1 MEGLRFWAGFP
12 GGLHDAAGAGE
23 VPLRRDRATSH
34 SCGGHVE
41 RRPEVLGCVA
51 QCRRTGCFEQPT
63 TLSDGVGTRSAED
76 RTADIAAIDCVTFAF
91 VREHLPELA
100 GGVREIG
107 VTASAPGL
115 PFIASNALPADAAT
129 LLADALDDAVRV
141 HPELARRLKLK
152 GFVRRP
158 AGDYQSILAMEGA
171 AIERGYP
178 VLA

>member
-1 MEGLRFWAGFP
+1 
-12 GGLHDAAGAGE
+12 
-23 VPLRRDRATSH
+23 
-34 SCGGHVE
+34 
-41 RRPEVLGCVA
+41 
-51 QCRRTGCFEQPT
+51 
-63 TLSDGVGTRSAED
+63 
-76 RTADIAAIDCVTFAF
+76 
-91 VREHLPELA
+91 
-100 GGVREIG
+100 VREIG

-115 PFIASNALPADAAT
+115 PFIASIALPADAAT

-171 AIERGYP
+171 AIARGYP